1 MYLVRNVF
9 QAKPGRAKDLVEIF
23 KTVAQHIEDFGVKMT
38 YILTDATGPFW
49 TVVLESQVENL
60 NDYFDMPA
68 KMRDKPE
75 IAEAMK
81 GYMDLVSGGHREI
94 YKIEH
99 SA

>member
-1 MYLVRNVF
+1 MNMIRNVF
-9 QAKPGRAKDLVEIF
+9 QAKPGKGKDLVEIF
-23 KTVAQHIEDFGVKMT
+23 KNVAPHIEEFGVKMT
-38 YILTDATGPFW
+38 HILTDATGPFW
-49 TVVLESQVENL
+49 TVVIESQVENI
-60 NDYFDMPA
+60 NDYFEMPS

-75 IAEAMK
+75 VAGAMK